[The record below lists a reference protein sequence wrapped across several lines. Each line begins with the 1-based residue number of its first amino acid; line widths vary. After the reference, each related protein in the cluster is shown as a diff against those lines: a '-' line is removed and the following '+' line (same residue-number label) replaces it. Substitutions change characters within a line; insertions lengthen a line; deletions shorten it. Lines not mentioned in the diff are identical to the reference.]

1 MTLDELL
8 LEWSYRSEKGYPSL
22 GSPSD
27 VLVLEE
33 ILDKLNL
40 PTHSIIKQLR
50 EQDDEVT
57 IATDDEIEGEDEED
71 IEGEVEDEERVDEDP
86 PGEKDNDDALTQIP
100 GGSSEYDELIKK
112 KLGVD
117 IIPTSNNSYKFTKGT
132 FEEQVNAGDLKI
144 WKDLWEAKPEK
155 KTEKGVET
163 AGVGKGEVS
172 LYWLYHYSKSNVK
185 VDEGRD
191 GDDPDLFFNGDG
203 VEVKAYKSHNSKLSI
218 GRYGADKENLRLLS
232 VIFGVATLARVFGK
246 EGVKDKTIN
255 PTNFAGADLIDAFEH
270 VIAFSDVDLEQL
282 SDLYPV
288 FEDIKKNVDYL
299 DSMINYTTAEEG
311 ALAMGRKFLKDK
323 LARKPGDG
331 NHLVNLKKDGSMKFF
346 HVTFDKIDGNDNIL
360 DNMGSSQSSMK
371 LNFLKT
377 FG

>member
-8 LEWSYRSEKGYPSL
+8 LEWSYKLEKGYPSL
-22 GSPSD
+22 DNPSD
-27 VLVLEE
+27 ILILEE

-50 EQDDEVT
+50 EQEDEV
-57 IATDDEIEGEDEED
+57 IVVTDDEIDDEEEMVD
-71 IEGEVEDEERVDEDP
+71 DLENQPPPNEEP
-86 PGEKDNDDALTQIP
+86 PGEKDNDDELSQIQ
-100 GGSSEYDELIKK
+100 GGSVEYDDLIKK
-112 KLGVD
+112 TLGIDV
-117 IIPTSNNSYKFTKGT
+117 IPTSNNSYKFSKNT
-132 FEEQVNAGDLKI
+132 FEEQVNSSDLKV
-144 WKDLWEAKPEK
+144 WKDLWEAKPDK

-232 VIFGVATLARVFGK
+232 VIFGISTLARVFG
-246 EGVKDKTIN
+246 GDGGDKTVN
-255 PTNFAGADLIDAFEH
+255 PTNFSGKDLVNAFEH

-288 FEDIKKNVDYL
+288 FSDIKNNVDYL
-299 DSMINYTTAEEG
+299 DSMLSYTTAEEG

-323 LARKPGDG
+323 LERKPGDG

-346 HVTFDKIDGNDNIL
+346 HVTFAALDNEEIL
-360 DNMGSSQSSMK
+360 DNMGSSQSAMK
-371 LNFLKT
+371 LNFNKI

>member
-8 LEWSYRSEKGYPSL
+8 LEWSYKTERGYPSL
-22 GSPSD
+22 DNPSD
-27 VLVLEE
+27 VLILEK

-50 EQDDEVT
+50 EQDDVVT
-57 IATDDEIEGEDEED
+57 VTTDDEISDEEEMVD
-71 IEGEVEDEERVDEDP
+71 DLENQPPPNEEP
-86 PGEKDNDDALTQIP
+86 PGEKDNDDELSQIQ
-100 GGSSEYDELIKK
+100 GGSSEYDNLIKK

-117 IIPTSNNSYKFTKGT
+117 IIPTSNSSYKFTKGT
-132 FEEQVNAGDLKI
+132 FEEQVKGDDLKV

-172 LYWLYHYSKSNVK
+172 LYWLYHYSKSSVK
-185 VDEGRD
+185 VDEGRS

-232 VIFGVATLARVFGK
+232 VIFGVSTLARVFGK

-299 DSMINYTTAEEG
+299 DSMISYTTAEEG

>member
-8 LEWSYRSEKGYPSL
+8 LEWSYKSEKGYPSL
-22 GSPSD
+22 DSPSD
-27 VLVLEE
+27 VLILEK
-33 ILDKLNL
+33 ILNKLDL
-40 PTHSIIKQLR
+40 PSYDIIQQLK
-50 EQDDEVT
+50 EQEDAVT
-57 IATDDEIEGEDEED
+57 IQTDDEIKDEEELD
-71 IEGEVEDEERVDEDP
+71 SEEEQIPNEEP
-86 PGEKDNDDALTQIP
+86 PGEKDNDDELSQIQ
-100 GGSSEYDELIKK
+100 GGSVEYDDLIKK
-112 KLGVD
+112 TLGVD
-117 IIPTSNNSYKFTKGT
+117 VIPTSNNSYKFSKNT
-132 FEEQVNAGDLKI
+132 FEEQVNSSDLKV
-144 WKDLWEAKPEK
+144 WKDLWEAKPDK

-232 VIFGVATLARVFGK
+232 VIFGISTLARVFG
-246 EGVKDKTIN
+246 GDGGDKTVN
-255 PTNFAGADLIDAFEH
+255 PTNFSGNDLVKAFEH

-288 FEDIKKNVDYL
+288 FSDIKNNVDYL
-299 DSMINYTTAEEG
+299 DSMLSYTTAEEG

-323 LARKPGDG
+323 LERKPGDG

-346 HVTFDKIDGNDNIL
+346 HVTFAALDNEKIL
-360 DNMGSSQSSMK
+360 DNMGSSQSAMK
-371 LNFLKT
+371 LNFTKT